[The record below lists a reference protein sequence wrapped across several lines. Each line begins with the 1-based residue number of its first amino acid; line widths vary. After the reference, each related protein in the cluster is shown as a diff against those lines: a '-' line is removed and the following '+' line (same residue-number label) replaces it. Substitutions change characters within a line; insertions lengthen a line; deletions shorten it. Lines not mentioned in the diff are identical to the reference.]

1 MSTTL
6 ALVVLSLLCGLL
18 LALLLLSLRRGKN
31 ARAAGSA
38 ARETETHVS
47 LEELRQVGELTV
59 LKAVTKEIVTA
70 KDHAFGKVGAKY
82 LQWLVT
88 SRKMAM
94 IFAFDID
101 FRYDLRSAAFR
112 AEALGGGKARI
123 TLPEM
128 ETRILIRD
136 ISFYDEQ
143 AGKILPLLVPEV
155 VSNLLGGGFSEE
167 ERNRLLEDARGEAEK
182 LAKRLA
188 RSLQSEARSS
198 AKETLKLLAKGLG
211 AEEVEIA
218 FADATAAL
226 AAPAATAAE

>member
-6 ALVVLSLLCGLL
+6 ALIALSLLSGVLF
-18 LALLLLSLRRGKN
+18 ALLLWSFRRGKA
-31 ARAAGSA
+31 ARGAGSA
-38 ARETETHVS
+38 AREVDAHFS

-101 FRYDLRSAAFR
+101 FRYDLRSAEFR
-112 AEALGGGKARI
+112 AEVLPDGRARI
-123 TLPEM
+123 TMPPM
-128 ETRILIRD
+128 EPRILIRD

-167 ERNRLLEDARGEAEK
+167 ERNRLLEDARAEAEK

-188 RSLQSEARSS
+188 RSLQGEARSS
-198 AKETLKLLAKGLG
+198 AEETLKLLAKGLG
-211 AEEVEIA
+211 AGETEVL
-218 FADATAAL
+218 FAPSKDSE
-226 AAPAATAAE
+226 PEVAAEKS